1 MFVSFKQPPVGF
13 TAHSVHSCLAA
24 NFTQPTFH
32 PHISWYQR
40 ERERGKGVE
49 RQTGRERK
57 LPSDSEVWLILVMSV
72 SDLYYI
78 IVKLDIWRLLGLFLN
93 SRNILGSVQ
102 VKLNCRI

>member
-13 TAHSVHSCLAA
+13 TAHSVHSCLTA

-40 ERERGKGVE
+40 KKKRGKGVE

-57 LPSDSEVWLILVMSV
+57 LPSDSEVWSTLIMSV

-78 IVKLDIWRLLGLFLN
+78 IAKLDILASFGAIFE
-93 SRNILGSVQ
+93 
-102 VKLNCRI
+102 VKEYPGFSTS